1 MDQQTKIQMI
11 SDLENLGAWSGD
23 EPERIPTVVELGADY
38 LLASSPRRPAPATLR
53 DRLAARIDQEP
64 AHVATDPEGR
74 IIAINPAFSGLC
86 GFSFAEIRGKKPGTF
101 LQGPETDPAAVDTIR
116 QAVGNQASCTVEL
129 VNYHKDGS
137 PYRVRIEVQPV
148 RDAGGRLTG
157 FAATETKLDR

>member
-38 LLASSPRRPAPATLR
+38 LLASSPRRTAPAALH

-64 AHVATDPEGR
+64 AHVSTDPEGR
-74 IIAINPAFSGLC
+74 ITAINPAFSGLC

-101 LQGPETDPAAVDTIR
+101 LQGPETDPSAVDTIR
-116 QAVGNQASCTVEL
+116 QAVRNQEPCIVEL

-137 PYRVRIEVQPV
+137 RYWVRIEVQPV
-148 RDAGGRLTG
+148 RDAVGRLTG
-157 FAATETKLDR
+157 FAATETQLDR